1 MENSHK
7 KYISQKEKEDLL
19 NSLNSLFADNPSN
32 YGYKYDIDMTL
43 KSLGIKDY
51 EYFSQVIESFS
62 KKERNND
69 DLLLISSYLFFMQE
83 FIKLLKA
90 RESYKNELKLLDYLL
105 NLSSSIYYTQIQ
117 KNEILMKYGD
127 KGDKAYINLNGDVD
141 VIIPSSK
148 LFNVCENDYLLYLAS
163 LIKYKEYYIINCV
176 LNENF
181 LNYPLIIYD
190 DFNANDEIPSI
201 FDIIKM
207 SKKKISTFLKRK
219 NNEITKILLDAGN
232 IINHIKQR
240 LERKKSKKYQLKSKE
255 NEQKDIKNEK
265 IVQTSSLQQS
275 FQLTSSNEDLVMQ
288 LELYIISTRQIFGL
302 FDLDFFNDNDEE
314 INHCSSEEYINRIN
328 APITSGQ
335 SKVKKTKTNSD
346 NSLYELNIYFYSKVI
361 SLGKGHFFGELALRD
376 SKSVRTATIITKTD
390 CDFAYL
396 NRKTYNNSLKTNTEL
411 HLKNQL
417 TFFIN
422 LPIFVDIPI
431 ILFYKKY
438 YTHMSKHTV
447 MKNKFVI
454 KQGEKP
460 TQLSLLNK
468 GSFELICCFNLKE
481 LTQLI
486 LHFIEKSK
494 NYQSNSEQLNS
505 YDYKDILIPL
515 KESIEEEKKLLI
527 KNSNFKSLYSK
538 EVLMKIS
545 EMSCPDI
552 VGFEEVI
559 GKDNLYAFSL
569 KAKTTDNI
577 IYFLDFNFYQELYER
592 NPFVQKRH
600 NHIIKIKLD
609 MTIKRLVRIRN
620 NFISSFLNHKTED
633 ELQILVSK
641 EIDNIHKVKKTG
653 RRYLHLK
660 NTKCNISFDIKDF
673 NNKEKDLF
681 NKKFTF
687 HKIQKKV
694 TTDKK
699 LNLSKKFKTQD
710 LIKIGEESKNEKGKN
725 NKKESLNKTIKK
737 FILNKNL
744 KYMNANEIPNIKLSN
759 FIRDK
764 KFSPKRKEKIIF
776 NENNKSVKGRKINEC
791 MKCYFDK
798 KIKIADSINL
808 TEKLRKKRI
817 ESKLENYKLNSI
829 MTNKKGFF
837 ECFTENSDNERKK
850 IIEHNEDEK
859 YIFLERLLT
868 PKNVKLST
876 FLLTNKSI
884 NLSNKTSFFQ
894 NKIDKMI
901 NTTKSKENKK
911 KRIEEILKENT
922 KSKEINDTGDEIEKI
937 KVYKRDNYY
946 EKNLIRLKMF
956 YGFNKK

>member
-1 MENSHK
+1 MENILK
-7 KYISQKEKEDLL
+7 NNISQKEKEDLL
-19 NSLNSLFADNPSN
+19 NSLNVLFADNPSTF
-32 YGYKYDIDMTL
+32 GYKYDIEMIL
-43 KSLGIKDY
+43 KEIGIKDN
-51 EYFSQVIESFS
+51 EFFAFVLESFS
-62 KKERNND
+62 KTERDNE

-90 RESYKNELKLLDYLL
+90 KESYKKELKLLDYLL
-105 NLSSSIYYTQIQ
+105 NLSSSINYAQIQ

-127 KGDKAYINLNGDVD
+127 KGDKAYINLNGEVD
-141 VIIPSSK
+141 VIIPSKK

-163 LIKYKEYYIINCV
+163 LIKYKEYHIINCV

-219 NNEITKILLDAGN
+219 KNEITKILLNAGN

-240 LERKKSKKYQLKSKE
+240 LERKKSQKYKLKPKE

-265 IVQTSSLQQS
+265 KVETSSLQQS
-275 FQLTSSNEDLVMQ
+275 FKLNSSNEDLVMQ

-302 FDLDFFNDNDEE
+302 FDLDCLNDNDEE

-328 APITSGQ
+328 PPTTSSQ
-335 SKVKKTKTNSD
+335 SKVKKSKINSN

-376 SKSVRTATIITKTD
+376 SKSVRTATIITKSD

-438 YTHMSKHTV
+438 YTHMSKHNIA
-447 MKNKFVI
+447 KNKFVI
-454 KQGEKP
+454 KQREKP
-460 TQLSLLNK
+460 TQLCLLNK
-468 GSFELICCFNLKE
+468 GSYELICCFNLKE

-486 LHFIEKSK
+486 LHFIEKTR
-494 NYQSNSEQLNS
+494 NYRTDSEQMNS
-505 YDYKDILIPL
+505 YDYKDILISL
-515 KESIEEEKKLLI
+515 KESMEEEKKLLI
-527 KNSNFKSLYSK
+527 KNSNFKNLYSK

-569 KAKTTDNI
+569 KAKTTGNI
-577 IYFLDFNFYQELYER
+577 IYSLDFNFYKDLYKR
-592 NPFVQKRH
+592 NPLVQKRH

-609 MTIKRLVRIRN
+609 MTIKRLVKIRN
-620 NFISSFLNHKTED
+620 NIISTFLNHKTED
-633 ELQILVSK
+633 DLNILVLK
-641 EIDNIHKVKKTG
+641 EIENINKVKTTG
-653 RRYLHLK
+653 KRYLHLK

-681 NKKFTF
+681 NKKFSF
-687 HKIQKKV
+687 HKIQKKM
-694 TTDKK
+694 TSDGK
-699 LNLSKKFKTQD
+699 LNLSKKFETQ
-710 LIKIGEESKNEKGKN
+710 
-725 NKKESLNKTIKK
+725 
-737 FILNKNL
+737 
-744 KYMNANEIPNIKLSN
+744 A
-759 FIRDK
+759 
-764 KFSPKRKEKIIF
+764 
-776 NENNKSVKGRKINEC
+776 
-791 MKCYFDK
+791 
-798 KIKIADSINL
+798 
-808 TEKLRKKRI
+808 
-817 ESKLENYKLNSI
+817 
-829 MTNKKGFF
+829 
-837 ECFTENSDNERKK
+837 
-850 IIEHNEDEK
+850 
-859 YIFLERLLT
+859 
-868 PKNVKLST
+868 
-876 FLLTNKSI
+876 
-884 NLSNKTSFFQ
+884 
-894 NKIDKMI
+894 
-901 NTTKSKENKK
+901 
-911 KRIEEILKENT
+911 
-922 KSKEINDTGDEIEKI
+922 
-937 KVYKRDNYY
+937 
-946 EKNLIRLKMF
+946 
-956 YGFNKK
+956 